1 MAEKDLQKTENTAAT
16 ERIRNVKTFVPRVDI
31 YETKDFIYLV
41 ADMPGVDE
49 KSVDVELEKNI
60 LTITGSVNA
69 EEAKDKTLIYS
80 EYEIGD
86 YERTFT
92 LSDEIDREKIFA
104 TVKNGVLR
112 LELPKAEK
120 VKPKKITIKAA

>member
-1 MAEKDLQKTENTAAT
+1 MLEKDIQKTENVSAA

-31 YETKDFIYLV
+31 YENKDSLFLL

-49 KSVDVELEKNI
+49 NTVDIELEKNV
-60 LTITGSVNA
+60 LTITGRVENGHV
-69 EEAKDKTLIYS
+69 KDAAIMYS

-86 YERTFT
+86 YERVFT
-92 LSDEIDREKIFA
+92 LSDRIDRDKIVA

-112 LELPKAEK
+112 LELPKAEE
-120 VKPKKITIKAA
+120 VKPKKIAIKAA

>member
-1 MAEKDLQKTENTAAT
+1 MMEKEMQKTENVSAT

-31 YETKDFIYLV
+31 YEDKDSLFLV

-49 KSVDVELEKNI
+49 KTVDIELEKNV
-60 LTITGSVNA
+60 LTIAGRVENGRI
-69 EEAKDKTLIYS
+69 KDGTLMYS

-86 YERTFT
+86 YERVFT
-92 LSDEIDREKIFA
+92 LSDEIDRDKIVA

-120 VKPKKITIKAA
+120 VKPKKIAIKAA

>member
-1 MAEKDLQKTENTAAT
+1 MIEKDIQKTENVAAT

-31 YETKDFIYLV
+31 YENKDSLFLV

-49 KSVDVELEKNI
+49 KTVDIELEKNI
-60 LTITGSVNA
+60 LTITGRTENGRI
-69 EEAKDKTLIYS
+69 KDGTMMYS

-86 YERTFT
+86 YERVFT
-92 LSDEIDREKIFA
+92 LSDEIDRERIVA

-112 LELPKAEK
+112 LELPKAER
-120 VKPKKITIKAA
+120 VKPKKIAIQAA

>member
-1 MAEKDLQKTENTAAT
+1 MLEKDIQKTENVSAA

-31 YETKDFIYLV
+31 YENKDSLFLL

-49 KSVDVELEKNI
+49 KTVDIELEKNV
-60 LTITGSVNA
+60 LTITGRVENGQV
-69 EEAKDKTLIYS
+69 KDAALMYS

-86 YERTFT
+86 YERVFT
-92 LSDEIDREKIFA
+92 LSDQIDRDKIVA

-112 LELPKAEK
+112 LELPKAEE
-120 VKPKKITIKAA
+120 VKPKKIAIKAA

>member
-1 MAEKDLQKTENTAAT
+1 MAEKNIQKTENVTAT
-16 ERIRNVKTFVPRVDI
+16 ERVRNVKTFVPRVDI
-31 YETKDFIYLV
+31 LENKDSLFLV

-49 KSVDVELEKNI
+49 KTVDIELEKNI
-60 LTITGSVNA
+60 LTITGRVENGRIQDA
-69 EEAKDKTLIYS
+69 TMMYS

-86 YERTFT
+86 YERAFT
-92 LSDEIDREKIFA
+92 LSDEIDRNKIVA

-120 VKPKKITIKAA
+120 IKPKKIAIQAA